1 MTYSLSIA
9 LSNIVIEM
17 EYPSPKFYLIY
28 SLLPQASN
36 LPAAIIAI
44 LSANSSA
51 SSKWW
56 VVRTRVLFSY
66 LTFSNISQ
74 IPLLV
79 YASIP
84 EVGSSKNNTFD
95 PPIIAYA
102 KDNFLLFPPL
112 NVFVIFCYS
121 LFNNVVDNIYS
132 ISYSKSL
139 PSKPFTLPINYNYSL
154 TVNSS
159 YKTSL

>member
-1 MTYSLSIA
+1 MLSLFNSLSK
-9 LSNIVIEM
+9 IVIDI
-17 EYPSPKFYLIY
+17 EYPSPKFYFIY

-36 LPAAIIAI
+36 LPAAIMAI

-56 VVRTRVLFSY
+56 VVRTRVLFSA
-66 LTFSNISQ
+66 LTVFNISQ

-95 PPIIAYA
+95 PPIIA
-102 KDNFLLFPPL
+102 
-112 NVFVIFCYS
+112 
-121 LFNNVVDNIYS
+121 
-132 ISYSKSL
+132 
-139 PSKPFTLPINYNYSL
+139 
-154 TVNSS
+154 
-159 YKTSL
+159 